1 MAAECCSSC
10 ERTSKR
16 FDELLL
22 SAATDNLRTV
32 GYPSTSWASCC
43 VCSMLIAIK
52 FWAVQRDKVDPCF
65 QLKLWLPYCPQ
76 CKSQKDK
83 KVKVSGFI

>member
-22 SAATDNLRTV
+22 SAATGNLRHSLKINLYGPKIKKIPKNTN
-32 GYPSTSWASCC
+32 AR
-43 VCSMLIAIK
+43 LAISALAGLLV
-52 FWAVQRDKVDPCF
+52 WVLATR
-65 QLKLWLPYCPQ
+65 Y
-76 CKSQKDK
+76 SQ
-83 KVKVSGFI
+83 GP